1 MEYLQP
7 TSEGLILKVRV
18 QPRSSK
24 AGITGVQGDCLKV
37 CVNAPAAEGA
47 ANKACRDAIAKALGI
62 PKGRVEIVSGLKSR
76 EKRILLRGAKKEEIL
91 SRISEILDT
100 SR

>member
-7 TSEGLILKVRV
+7 TSEGLTLRVRV

-24 AGITGVQGDCLKV
+24 AGITGIQGDCLKV
-37 CVNAPAAEGA
+37 CVNAPAVEGA

-62 PKGRVEIVSGLKSR
+62 PKSRVEIVSGLKSR
-76 EKRILLRGAKKEEIL
+76 EKRMLLKGAKKEEIL
-91 SRISEILDT
+91 SRIADILNA

>member
-7 TSEGLILKVRV
+7 TSEGLILRVRV

-24 AGITGVQGDCLKV
+24 AGITGVQGDYLKV

-47 ANKACRDAIAKALGI
+47 ANRACREVLAKAFGI

-76 EKRILLRGAKKEEIL
+76 EKRILLKGVEKEAIL
-91 SRISEILDT
+91 SRISEIPGT

>member
-1 MEYLQP
+1 LEYIQP
-7 TSEGLILKVRV
+7 TAEGLILRVRV

-24 AGITGVQGDCLKV
+24 AGITGIQGDCLKV

-47 ANKACRDAIAKALGI
+47 ANRACREALAKSLGV
-62 PKGRVEIVSGLKSR
+62 PKGRVEIVSGSKSR
-76 EKRILLRGAKKEEIL
+76 EKRILLKGVEKEVIL
-91 SRISEILDT
+91 SRISEILKT